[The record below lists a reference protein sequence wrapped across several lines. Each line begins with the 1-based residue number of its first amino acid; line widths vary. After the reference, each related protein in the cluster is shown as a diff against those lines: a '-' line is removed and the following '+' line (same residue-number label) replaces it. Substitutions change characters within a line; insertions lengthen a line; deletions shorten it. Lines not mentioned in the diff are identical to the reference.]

1 MSNNSVKVGLIQMV
15 CSIKADDNISKAI
28 SSVESLAKKG
38 ANIICLQ
45 ELFSTIYFCNETDER
60 YFEYAEAIPGP
71 VTEKFSKIAKEHKV
85 VLILPYF
92 ERLAAGIYYNTA
104 AVIDAD
110 GRYLGKYR
118 KTHIPDDPGFY
129 EKYYFTPGD
138 TGYKVFNTRYGNV
151 GILICWDQWYPE
163 AARLTALKGAD
174 IIFYPTAIGTLPVEG
189 QDEKNKFMD
198 AWLTIQRSHAIANG
212 CFVASINRVGEESNI
227 SFWGNSFVSGPF
239 GELLARA
246 GEQEEVLLVECNFD
260 SIEKQRRIWPFFR
273 DRRIDTYDD
282 ITKRYLDDI

>member
-1 MSNNSVKVGLIQMV
+1 MSTNSVKVGLIQME
-15 CSIKADDNISKAI
+15 CSIKAGDNINKAL
-28 SSVESLAKKG
+28 SLVESMAKKG

-45 ELFSTIYFCNETDER
+45 ELFSTTYFCNETDER

-71 VTEKFSKIAKEHKV
+71 VTEKFSKIAAEHKI

-118 KTHIPDDPGFY
+118 KTHIPDDPGFH

-138 TGYKVFNTRYGNV
+138 TGYKVFNTLYGNV
-151 GILICWDQWYPE
+151 GVLICWDQWYPE

-174 IIFYPTAIGTLPVEG
+174 IIFYPTAIGTLPEEG

-198 AWLTIQRSHAIANG
+198 AWLTIQRSHAVANG
-212 CFVASINRVGEESNI
+212 CFVASINRVGEEGNV
-227 SFWGNSFVSGPF
+227 SFWGNSFVAGPF

-246 GEQEEVLLVECNFD
+246 GEQEEVLLADCNFD
-260 SIEKQRRIWPFFR
+260 TIEKQRRLWPFFR
-273 DRRIDTYDD
+273 DRRIDTYND
-282 ITKRYLDDI
+282 ITRRYLDDK